1 MGDLG
6 LDVEITEGVAWLR
19 FNRPEKRNACDF
31 PTRKFLL
38 ETIARIRTDPTVRA
52 AVITGRGD
60 AFCAGA
66 DLKDLTGDMDVERE
80 NVAGDGSTIHWAH
93 IFEAIWSNEKP
104 FLAAVNGPAAG
115 FGCNL
120 AFACDLIVASERAQF
135 IEAFVRRGLP
145 LEAGAAYILPR
156 MTSVHRAKQMALFG
170 DPVSGADAERWN
182 LVNICVPH
190 DAFEA
195 TVRDWAARL
204 ASGPT
209 IRMGQIKQQINNSLD
224 SHREHT
230 FRQEVWLLQAGG
242 GDDSREAMTAWREKR
257 EPKFTGH

>member
-1 MGDLG
+1 MGELG
-6 LDVEITEGVAWLR
+6 LDVEITAGVAWLR

-38 ETIARIRTDPTVRA
+38 ETIAQIRHDPAVRA
-52 AVITGRGD
+52 AVITGRGG

-93 IFEAIWSNEKP
+93 IFEAIWANEKP

-170 DPVSGADAERWN
+170 DPVSGAEAERWN

-190 DAFEA
+190 EQFET
-195 TVRDWAARL
+195 TVHEWAARL

-224 SHREHT
+224 SQREHT

-242 GDDSREAMTAWREKR
+242 GEDATEAMAAWREKR
-257 EPKFTGH
+257 EPDFTGH